1 MAFSMARVPAFV
13 SMYWL
18 QRACEIQMKVLASQ
32 RPWRL
37 VPETICKKFVKQKKT
52 PREKSE
58 AFRPGEYEWPALI
71 RQLEKEEPDYKL

>member
-1 MAFSMARVPAFV
+1 
-13 SMYWL
+13 
-18 QRACEIQMKVLASQ
+18 
-32 RPWRL
+32 PWRL